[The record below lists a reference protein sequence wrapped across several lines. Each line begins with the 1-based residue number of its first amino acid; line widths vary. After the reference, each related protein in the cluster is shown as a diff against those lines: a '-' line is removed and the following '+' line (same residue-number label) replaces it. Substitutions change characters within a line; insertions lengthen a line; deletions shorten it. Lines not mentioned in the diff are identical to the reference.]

1 MRTVFFATLLAAGL
15 ATAGASNVNAA
26 AANGAAIGQAVEQL
40 DSTIVVANGCGWRRH
55 WSWRWRRCVW
65 N

>member
-15 ATAGASNVNAA
+15 ATAGMSNVNAA
-26 AANGAAIGQAVEQL
+26 PASGAAIGQAAEQL
-40 DSTIVVANGCGWRRH
+40 DSTLVVRNGCGHGRH

>member
-1 MRTVFFATLLAAGL
+1 MRTVVFATLLAAGL
-15 ATAGASNVNAA
+15 AAAGASHVNAA
-26 AANGAAIGQAVEQL
+26 PVSGAAIGQAAEQL
-40 DSTIVVANGCGWRRH
+40 DATIAVRNGCGWRRH